1 MQKLNDNIYYIGVN
15 DRTTHLFESMW
26 PLPKG
31 VSYNSYLI
39 DDEKVAVVDCVG
51 QDFFEEYLQNI
62 REVIADRKIDYII
75 VNHMEPDHSGALQ
88 LFRQFYPDA
97 KIVGNK
103 KTLEMVGGY
112 YGVSRPDDVVVADG
126 TSLSLGKHE
135 LVFSLIPMVHWPET
149 MVTYDK
155 TTSTLFSGDA
165 FGCFGALNGA
175 VLDCYMNVE
184 PYFPE
189 MRRYYSNIVG
199 KYGAPVQSAL
209 KKLASVDL
217 KMVCST
223 HGPVWTENIERVVA
237 EYDRMSRYE
246 AAEGITVVYASMY
259 GNTRRMAESVA
270 AGAAKAGIKNINVFD
285 AARTP
290 LSYILESIFTYKGLA
305 VGATTYNGSTN
316 PAVVALLKAISLRGV
331 KNRVF
336 GAFGSFT
343 WSGKA
348 IKEILAT
355 NKFKIEH
362 KDILWD
368 NTNLGKGKKVM
379 VFNPETSKQLAECTI
394 TDYEPL
400 NYREGIVTLD
410 KNVAEA
416 DTKTC
421 LYLQSDEEA
430 VITGCTLG
438 TQLQRGILTHQ
449 PTKVTNC
456 TIEDNGL
463 AFELALLSG
472 GIEGPPTQKLTI
484 ENCIFRNLVWGGISV
499 NCPSH
504 DYNQKGTP
512 QLVVKNNIFD
522 LRHNIPLVSA
532 VNSNGVSFT
541 GNKIITKKANVAEAS
556 LFRLINTPVLENS
569 NNLYTSQP

>member
-1 MQKLNDNIYYIGVN
+1 MIVFCILSVQTKAEKNDTIYYNVSKYGVKGN
-15 DRTTHLFESMW
+15 GKTDDLPALTRLFLKASQQKR
-26 PLPKG
+26 PAKVVFAPGKVYRFGQHTKDLYG
-31 VSYNSYLI
+31 RVLI
-39 DDEKVAVVDCVG
+39 NRADNLVVEGNGCTLLIHPSSRAFAV
-51 QDFFEEYLQNI
+51 YRSKNI
-62 REVIADRKIDYII
+62 VIRNFKIDYSPLPYTQGRVSKVDADNYYLEFKIDSGYPAP
-75 VNHMEPDHSGALQ
+75 VTGDEPYKNGG
-88 LFRQFYPDA
+88 
-97 KIVGNK
+97 KIVDCITANGKSRKFYQGHSWVKEVKDLGNGTFGVK
-103 KTLEMVGGY
+103 YDLRKQEQLKPGDFFCMKLPYAESRLIQNNETKDAAEKGEFIYTNTANIAAQQCDGLILENITSYAAPLMTFVLKGC
-112 YGVSRPDDVVVADG
+112 SRHILRNCSIISKDNRIVAGCSDGMHLKGNEHQPRIENCHIERTMDDAIHI
-126 TSLSLGKHE
+126 K
-135 LVFSLIPMVHWPET
+135 M
-149 MVTYDK
+149 
-155 TTSTLFSGDA
+155 SGDA
-165 FGCFGALNGA
+165 
-175 VLDCYMNVE
+175 
-184 PYFPE
+184 
-189 MRRYYSNIVG
+189 
-199 KYGAPVQSAL
+199 
-209 KKLASVDL
+209 
-217 KMVCST
+217 
-223 HGPVWTENIERVVA
+223 
-237 EYDRMSRYE
+237 
-246 AAEGITVVYASMY
+246 
-259 GNTRRMAESVA
+259 
-270 AGAAKAGIKNINVFD
+270 
-285 AARTP
+285 
-290 LSYILESIFTYKGLA
+290 
-305 VGATTYNGSTN
+305 
-316 PAVVALLKAISLRGV
+316 
-331 KNRVF
+331 
-336 GAFGSFT
+336 
-343 WSGKA
+343 
-348 IKEILAT
+348 IKEVFAQ

>member
-1 MQKLNDNIYYIGVN
+1 MLSIQTKAEKNDTIYYNVSKYGVKGN
-15 DRTTHLFESMW
+15 GKTDDLPALTRLFLKASQQKR
-26 PLPKG
+26 PAKVVFAPGKVYRFGQHTKDLYG
-31 VSYNSYLI
+31 RVLI
-39 DDEKVAVVDCVG
+39 NRASNLVVEGNGCTLLIHPSSRAFAV
-51 QDFFEEYLQNI
+51 YRSKNI
-62 REVIADRKIDYII
+62 VIRNFKIDYSPLPYTQGRVSKADADNYYLEFKIDSGYPAP
-75 VNHMEPDHSGALQ
+75 VTGDEPYKNGG
-88 LFRQFYPDA
+88 
-97 KIVGNK
+97 KIVDCITANGKSRKFYQGHSWVKEVKDLGNGTFGVK
-103 KTLEMVGGY
+103 YDLRKQEQLKPGDFFCMKLPYAESRLIQNNETKDAAEKGEFIYTNTANIAAQQCDGLILENITSYAAPLMTFVLKGC
-112 YGVSRPDDVVVADG
+112 SRHILRNCSIISKDNRIVAGCSDGMHLKGNEHQPRIENCHIERTMDDAIHI
-126 TSLSLGKHE
+126 K
-135 LVFSLIPMVHWPET
+135 M
-149 MVTYDK
+149 
-155 TTSTLFSGDA
+155 SGDA
-165 FGCFGALNGA
+165 
-175 VLDCYMNVE
+175 
-184 PYFPE
+184 
-189 MRRYYSNIVG
+189 
-199 KYGAPVQSAL
+199 
-209 KKLASVDL
+209 
-217 KMVCST
+217 
-223 HGPVWTENIERVVA
+223 
-237 EYDRMSRYE
+237 
-246 AAEGITVVYASMY
+246 
-259 GNTRRMAESVA
+259 
-270 AGAAKAGIKNINVFD
+270 
-285 AARTP
+285 
-290 LSYILESIFTYKGLA
+290 
-305 VGATTYNGSTN
+305 
-316 PAVVALLKAISLRGV
+316 
-331 KNRVF
+331 
-336 GAFGSFT
+336 
-343 WSGKA
+343 
-348 IKEILAT
+348 IKEVFAQ

-456 TIEDNGL
+456 IIEDNGL

>member
-1 MQKLNDNIYYIGVN
+1 MKYFLGALIAFCMLSIQTKAEKNDTIYYNVSKYGVKGN
-15 DRTTHLFESMW
+15 GKTDDLPALTRLFLKASQQKR
-26 PLPKG
+26 PAKVVFAPGKVYRFGQHTKDLYG
-31 VSYNSYLI
+31 RVLI
-39 DDEKVAVVDCVG
+39 NRANNLVVEGNGCTLLIHPSSRAFAV
-51 QDFFEEYLQNI
+51 YRSKNI
-62 REVIADRKIDYII
+62 VIRNFKIDYSPLPYTQGRVSKADADNYYLEFKIDSGYPAP
-75 VNHMEPDHSGALQ
+75 VTGDEPYKNGG
-88 LFRQFYPDA
+88 
-97 KIVGNK
+97 KIVDCITANGKSRKFYQGHSWVKEVKDLGNGTFGVK
-103 KTLEMVGGY
+103 YDLRKQEQLKPGDFFCMKLPYAESRLIQNNETKDAAEKGEFIYTNTANIAAQQCDGLILENITSYAAPLMTFVLKGC
-112 YGVSRPDDVVVADG
+112 SRHILRNCSIISKDNRIVAGCSDGMHLKGNEHQPRIENCHIERTMDDAIHI
-126 TSLSLGKHE
+126 K
-135 LVFSLIPMVHWPET
+135 M
-149 MVTYDK
+149 
-155 TTSTLFSGDA
+155 SGD
-165 FGCFGALNGA
+165 
-175 VLDCYMNVE
+175 
-184 PYFPE
+184 
-189 MRRYYSNIVG
+189 
-199 KYGAPVQSAL
+199 
-209 KKLASVDL
+209 
-217 KMVCST
+217 
-223 HGPVWTENIERVVA
+223 
-237 EYDRMSRYE
+237 
-246 AAEGITVVYASMY
+246 
-259 GNTRRMAESVA
+259 
-270 AGAAKAGIKNINVFD
+270 
-285 AARTP
+285 
-290 LSYILESIFTYKGLA
+290 
-305 VGATTYNGSTN
+305 
-316 PAVVALLKAISLRGV
+316 
-331 KNRVF
+331 
-336 GAFGSFT
+336 
-343 WSGKA
+343 A

-456 TIEDNGL
+456 IIEDNGL

>member
-1 MQKLNDNIYYIGVN
+1 MKYFLGALIAFCMLSIQTKAEKNDTIYYNVSKYGVKGNGKTDDLPALTRLFLKASQQKRPAKVVFAPGKVYRIGQHTKDLYGRV
-15 DRTTHLFESMW
+15 
-26 PLPKG
+26 
-31 VSYNSYLI
+31 LI
-39 DDEKVAVVDCVG
+39 NRANNLVVEGNGCTLLIHPSSRAFAV
-51 QDFFEEYLQNI
+51 YRSKNI
-62 REVIADRKIDYII
+62 VIRNFKIDYSPLPYTQGRVSKADADNYYLEFKIDSGYPAP
-75 VNHMEPDHSGALQ
+75 VTGDEPYKNGG
-88 LFRQFYPDA
+88 
-97 KIVGNK
+97 KIVDCITANGKTRKFFQGHSWVKEVEDLGNGTFGVK
-103 KTLEMVGGY
+103 YDLRKQEQLKPGDFFCMKLPYAESRLIQNNETKDAAEKGEFIYTNTANIAAQQCDGLILENITSYAAPLMTFVLKGC
-112 YGVSRPDDVVVADG
+112 SRHILRNCSIISKDNRIVAGCSDGMHLKGNEHQPRIENCHIERTMDDAIHI
-126 TSLSLGKHE
+126 K
-135 LVFSLIPMVHWPET
+135 M
-149 MVTYDK
+149 
-155 TTSTLFSGDA
+155 SGD
-165 FGCFGALNGA
+165 
-175 VLDCYMNVE
+175 
-184 PYFPE
+184 
-189 MRRYYSNIVG
+189 
-199 KYGAPVQSAL
+199 
-209 KKLASVDL
+209 
-217 KMVCST
+217 
-223 HGPVWTENIERVVA
+223 
-237 EYDRMSRYE
+237 
-246 AAEGITVVYASMY
+246 
-259 GNTRRMAESVA
+259 
-270 AGAAKAGIKNINVFD
+270 
-285 AARTP
+285 
-290 LSYILESIFTYKGLA
+290 
-305 VGATTYNGSTN
+305 
-316 PAVVALLKAISLRGV
+316 
-331 KNRVF
+331 
-336 GAFGSFT
+336 
-343 WSGKA
+343 A

-416 DTKTC
+416 DSKTC

>member
-1 MQKLNDNIYYIGVN
+1 MKYFLGALIAFCMLSIQTKAEKNDTIYYNVSKYGVKGNGKTDDLPALTRLFLKASQQKRPAKVVFAPGKVYRIGQHTEDLYGRV
-15 DRTTHLFESMW
+15 
-26 PLPKG
+26 
-31 VSYNSYLI
+31 LI
-39 DDEKVAVVDCVG
+39 NRASNLVVEGNGCTLLIHPSSRAFAV
-51 QDFFEEYLQNI
+51 YRSKNI
-62 REVIADRKIDYII
+62 VIRNFKIDYSPLPYTQGRVSKADADNYYLEFKIDSGYPAP
-75 VNHMEPDHSGALQ
+75 VTGDEPYKNGG
-88 LFRQFYPDA
+88 
-97 KIVGNK
+97 KIVDCITANGKSRKFYQGHSWVKEVKDLGNGTFGVK
-103 KTLEMVGGY
+103 YDLRKQEQLKPGDFFCMKLPYAESRLIQNNETKDAAEKGEFIYTNTANIAAQQCDGLILENITSYAAPLMTFVLKGC
-112 YGVSRPDDVVVADG
+112 SRHILRNCSIISKDNRIVAGCSDGMHLKGNEHQPRIENCHIERTMDDAIHI
-126 TSLSLGKHE
+126 K
-135 LVFSLIPMVHWPET
+135 M
-149 MVTYDK
+149 
-155 TTSTLFSGDA
+155 SGD
-165 FGCFGALNGA
+165 
-175 VLDCYMNVE
+175 
-184 PYFPE
+184 
-189 MRRYYSNIVG
+189 
-199 KYGAPVQSAL
+199 
-209 KKLASVDL
+209 
-217 KMVCST
+217 
-223 HGPVWTENIERVVA
+223 
-237 EYDRMSRYE
+237 
-246 AAEGITVVYASMY
+246 
-259 GNTRRMAESVA
+259 
-270 AGAAKAGIKNINVFD
+270 
-285 AARTP
+285 
-290 LSYILESIFTYKGLA
+290 
-305 VGATTYNGSTN
+305 
-316 PAVVALLKAISLRGV
+316 
-331 KNRVF
+331 
-336 GAFGSFT
+336 
-343 WSGKA
+343 A

>member
-1 MQKLNDNIYYIGVN
+1 MKYFLGALIAFCMLSIQTKAEKSDTIYYNVSKYGVKGNGKTDDLPALTRLFLKASQQKRPVKVVFAPGKVYRIGQHTKDLYGRV
-15 DRTTHLFESMW
+15 
-26 PLPKG
+26 
-31 VSYNSYLI
+31 LI
-39 DDEKVAVVDCVG
+39 NRANNLVVEGNGCTLLIHPSSRAFAV
-51 QDFFEEYLQNI
+51 YRSKNI
-62 REVIADRKIDYII
+62 VIRNFKIDYSPLPYTQGRVTKVDADNYYLEFKID
-75 VNHMEPDHSGALQ
+75 NG
-88 LFRQFYPDA
+88 YPSPVTGDETYKNGG
-97 KIVGNK
+97 KIVDCITANGKTRKFFQGHSWVKEVKDLGNGTFGVK
-103 KTLEMVGGY
+103 YDLRKQEQLKPGDFFCMKLPYAESRLIQNNETKDAAEKGEFIYTNTANIAAQQCDGLILENITSYAAPLMTFVLKGC
-112 YGVSRPDDVVVADG
+112 SRHILRNCSIISKDNRIVAGCSDGMHLKGNEHQPRIENCHIERTMDDAIHI
-126 TSLSLGKHE
+126 K
-135 LVFSLIPMVHWPET
+135 M
-149 MVTYDK
+149 
-155 TTSTLFSGDA
+155 SGD
-165 FGCFGALNGA
+165 
-175 VLDCYMNVE
+175 
-184 PYFPE
+184 
-189 MRRYYSNIVG
+189 
-199 KYGAPVQSAL
+199 
-209 KKLASVDL
+209 
-217 KMVCST
+217 
-223 HGPVWTENIERVVA
+223 
-237 EYDRMSRYE
+237 
-246 AAEGITVVYASMY
+246 
-259 GNTRRMAESVA
+259 
-270 AGAAKAGIKNINVFD
+270 
-285 AARTP
+285 
-290 LSYILESIFTYKGLA
+290 
-305 VGATTYNGSTN
+305 
-316 PAVVALLKAISLRGV
+316 
-331 KNRVF
+331 
-336 GAFGSFT
+336 
-343 WSGKA
+343 A

-541 GNKIITKKANVAEAS
+541 GNTIINKNGNAAALS
-556 LFRLINTPVLENS
+556 FFRLANSPVLENKDNRYIS
-569 NNLYTSQP
+569 KD

>member
-1 MQKLNDNIYYIGVN
+1 MKYFLGALIVFCILSVQTKAEKNDTIYYNVSKYGVKGNGKTDDLPALTRLFLKASQQKRPAKVVFAPGKVYRIGQHTKDLYGRV
-15 DRTTHLFESMW
+15 
-26 PLPKG
+26 
-31 VSYNSYLI
+31 LI
-39 DDEKVAVVDCVG
+39 NRANNLVVEGNGCTLLIHPSSRAFAV
-51 QDFFEEYLQNI
+51 YRSKNI
-62 REVIADRKIDYII
+62 VIRNFKIDYSPLPYTQGRVSKADADNYYLEFKIDSGYPAP
-75 VNHMEPDHSGALQ
+75 VAGKEPYKNGG
-88 LFRQFYPDA
+88 
-97 KIVGNK
+97 KIVDCITANGKTRKFFQGHSWVKEVEDLGNGTFGVK
-103 KTLEMVGGY
+103 YDLRKQEQLKPGDFFCMKLPYAESRLIQNNETKDAAEKGEFIYTNTANIAAQQCDGLILENITSYAAPLMTFVLKGC
-112 YGVSRPDDVVVADG
+112 SRHILRNCSIISKDNRIVAGCSDGMHLKGNEHQPRIENCHIERTMDDAIHI
-126 TSLSLGKHE
+126 K
-135 LVFSLIPMVHWPET
+135 M
-149 MVTYDK
+149 
-155 TTSTLFSGDA
+155 SGD
-165 FGCFGALNGA
+165 
-175 VLDCYMNVE
+175 
-184 PYFPE
+184 
-189 MRRYYSNIVG
+189 
-199 KYGAPVQSAL
+199 
-209 KKLASVDL
+209 
-217 KMVCST
+217 
-223 HGPVWTENIERVVA
+223 
-237 EYDRMSRYE
+237 
-246 AAEGITVVYASMY
+246 
-259 GNTRRMAESVA
+259 
-270 AGAAKAGIKNINVFD
+270 
-285 AARTP
+285 
-290 LSYILESIFTYKGLA
+290 
-305 VGATTYNGSTN
+305 
-316 PAVVALLKAISLRGV
+316 
-331 KNRVF
+331 
-336 GAFGSFT
+336 
-343 WSGKA
+343 A

-379 VFNPETSKQLAECTI
+379 VFNPETSKQLAACTI

-522 LRHNIPLVSA
+522 LRHNIPIVSA

>member
-1 MQKLNDNIYYIGVN
+1 MKYFLGALIAFCMLSIQTKAEKSDTIYYNVSKYGVKGNGKTDDLPALTRLFLKASQQKRPVKVVFAPGKVYRIGQHTKDLYGRV
-15 DRTTHLFESMW
+15 
-26 PLPKG
+26 
-31 VSYNSYLI
+31 LI
-39 DDEKVAVVDCVG
+39 NRANNLVVEGNGCTLLIHPSSRAFAV
-51 QDFFEEYLQNI
+51 YRSKNI
-62 REVIADRKIDYII
+62 VIRNFKIDYSPLPYTQGRVSKVDADNYYLEFKIDNGYPSP
-75 VNHMEPDHSGALQ
+75 VTGKEPYKNGG
-88 LFRQFYPDA
+88 
-97 KIVGNK
+97 KIVDCITANGKTRKFFQGHSWVKEVEDLGNGTFGVK
-103 KTLEMVGGY
+103 YDLRKQEQLKPGDFFCMKLPYAESRLIQNNETKDAAEKGEFIYTNTANIAAQQCDGLILENITSYAAPLMTFVLKGC
-112 YGVSRPDDVVVADG
+112 SRHILRNCSIISKDNRIVAGCSDGMHLKGNEHQPRIENCHIERTMDDAIHI
-126 TSLSLGKHE
+126 K
-135 LVFSLIPMVHWPET
+135 M
-149 MVTYDK
+149 
-155 TTSTLFSGDA
+155 SGD
-165 FGCFGALNGA
+165 
-175 VLDCYMNVE
+175 
-184 PYFPE
+184 
-189 MRRYYSNIVG
+189 
-199 KYGAPVQSAL
+199 
-209 KKLASVDL
+209 
-217 KMVCST
+217 
-223 HGPVWTENIERVVA
+223 
-237 EYDRMSRYE
+237 
-246 AAEGITVVYASMY
+246 
-259 GNTRRMAESVA
+259 
-270 AGAAKAGIKNINVFD
+270 
-285 AARTP
+285 
-290 LSYILESIFTYKGLA
+290 
-305 VGATTYNGSTN
+305 
-316 PAVVALLKAISLRGV
+316 
-331 KNRVF
+331 
-336 GAFGSFT
+336 
-343 WSGKA
+343 A
-348 IKEILAT
+348 IKEILAA

-463 AFELALLSG
+463 ASELALLSG

>member
-1 MQKLNDNIYYIGVN
+1 MKYFLGALIAFCMLSIQTKAEKSDTIYYNVSKYGVKGNGKTDDLPALTRLFLKASQQKRPTKVVFAPGKVYRIGQHTKDLYERV
-15 DRTTHLFESMW
+15 
-26 PLPKG
+26 
-31 VSYNSYLI
+31 LI
-39 DDEKVAVVDCVG
+39 NRANNLVVEGNGCTLLIHPSSRAFAV
-51 QDFFEEYLQNI
+51 YRSKNI
-62 REVIADRKIDYII
+62 VIRNFKIDYSPLPYTQGRVSKVDADNYYLEFKIDSGYPAP
-75 VNHMEPDHSGALQ
+75 VTGKEPYKNGG
-88 LFRQFYPDA
+88 
-97 KIVGNK
+97 KIVDCITANGKTRKFFQGHSWVKEVEDLGNGTFGVK
-103 KTLEMVGGY
+103 YDLRKQEQLKPGDFFCMKLPYAESRLIQNNETKDAAEKGEFIYTNTANIAAQQCDGLILENITSYAAPLMTFVLKGC
-112 YGVSRPDDVVVADG
+112 SRHILRNCSIISKDNRIVAGCSDGMHLKGNEHQPRIENCHIERTMDDAIHI
-126 TSLSLGKHE
+126 K
-135 LVFSLIPMVHWPET
+135 M
-149 MVTYDK
+149 
-155 TTSTLFSGDA
+155 SGD
-165 FGCFGALNGA
+165 
-175 VLDCYMNVE
+175 
-184 PYFPE
+184 
-189 MRRYYSNIVG
+189 
-199 KYGAPVQSAL
+199 
-209 KKLASVDL
+209 
-217 KMVCST
+217 
-223 HGPVWTENIERVVA
+223 
-237 EYDRMSRYE
+237 
-246 AAEGITVVYASMY
+246 
-259 GNTRRMAESVA
+259 
-270 AGAAKAGIKNINVFD
+270 
-285 AARTP
+285 
-290 LSYILESIFTYKGLA
+290 
-305 VGATTYNGSTN
+305 
-316 PAVVALLKAISLRGV
+316 
-331 KNRVF
+331 
-336 GAFGSFT
+336 
-343 WSGKA
+343 A

-421 LYLQSDEEA
+421 LYLQSNEEA

-541 GNKIITKKANVAEAS
+541 GNKIITKKANVDEAS

>member
-1 MQKLNDNIYYIGVN
+1 MKYFLGALIAFCMLSIQTKAEKSDTIYYNVSKYGVKGNGKTDDLPALTRLFLKASQQKRPVKVVFAPGKVYRIGQHTKDLYGRV
-15 DRTTHLFESMW
+15 
-26 PLPKG
+26 
-31 VSYNSYLI
+31 LI
-39 DDEKVAVVDCVG
+39 NRANNLVVEGNGCTLLIHPSSRAFAV
-51 QDFFEEYLQNI
+51 YRSKNI
-62 REVIADRKIDYII
+62 VIRNFKIDYSPLPYTQGRVTKVDADNYYLEFKID
-75 VNHMEPDHSGALQ
+75 NG
-88 LFRQFYPDA
+88 YPSPVTGDETYKNGG
-97 KIVGNK
+97 KIVDCITANGKTRKFFQGHSWVKEVKDLGNGTFGVK
-103 KTLEMVGGY
+103 YDLRKQEQLKPGDFFCMKLPYAESRLIQNNETKDAAEKGEFIYTNTANIAAQQCDGLILENITSYAAPLMTFVLKGC
-112 YGVSRPDDVVVADG
+112 SRHILRNCSIISKDNRIVAGCSDGMHLKGNEHQPRIENCHIERTMDDAIHI
-126 TSLSLGKHE
+126 K
-135 LVFSLIPMVHWPET
+135 M
-149 MVTYDK
+149 
-155 TTSTLFSGDA
+155 SGD
-165 FGCFGALNGA
+165 
-175 VLDCYMNVE
+175 
-184 PYFPE
+184 
-189 MRRYYSNIVG
+189 
-199 KYGAPVQSAL
+199 
-209 KKLASVDL
+209 
-217 KMVCST
+217 
-223 HGPVWTENIERVVA
+223 
-237 EYDRMSRYE
+237 
-246 AAEGITVVYASMY
+246 
-259 GNTRRMAESVA
+259 
-270 AGAAKAGIKNINVFD
+270 
-285 AARTP
+285 
-290 LSYILESIFTYKGLA
+290 
-305 VGATTYNGSTN
+305 
-316 PAVVALLKAISLRGV
+316 
-331 KNRVF
+331 
-336 GAFGSFT
+336 
-343 WSGKA
+343 A

-368 NTNLGKGKKVM
+368 NTTLGKGKKVM

-484 ENCIFRNLVWGGISV
+484 ENCIFQNLVWGGISV
-499 NCPSH
+499 DCPSH
-504 DYNQKGTP
+504 NYNQKGTP
-512 QLVVKNNIFD
+512 QLIVKNCTFD
-522 LRHNIPLVSA
+522 LQHKVPIVSA
-532 VNSNGVSFT
+532 TNSNGVSFT

>member
-1 MQKLNDNIYYIGVN
+1 MDCITANGKTRKFFQGHSWVKEVEDLGNGTFGVKY
-15 DRTTHLFESMW
+15 DLRKQEQLK
-26 PLPKG
+26 PG
-31 VSYNSYLI
+31 
-39 DDEKVAVVDCVG
+39 
-51 QDFFEEYLQNI
+51 DFFCMKLPYAESRLIQNNETKDAAEKGEFI
-62 REVIADRKIDYII
+62 YTNTANIAAQQCDGLILENITSYAAPLMTFVLKGCSRHILRNCSII
-75 VNHMEPDHSGALQ
+75 SKDNRIVAGCSDGMHLKGNEHQPRIENCHIERTMD
-88 LFRQFYPDA
+88 DA
-97 KIVGNK
+97 IHIK
-103 KTLEMVGGY
+103 M
-112 YGVSRPDDVVVADG
+112 
-126 TSLSLGKHE
+126 
-135 LVFSLIPMVHWPET
+135 
-149 MVTYDK
+149 
-155 TTSTLFSGDA
+155 SGD
-165 FGCFGALNGA
+165 
-175 VLDCYMNVE
+175 
-184 PYFPE
+184 
-189 MRRYYSNIVG
+189 
-199 KYGAPVQSAL
+199 
-209 KKLASVDL
+209 
-217 KMVCST
+217 
-223 HGPVWTENIERVVA
+223 
-237 EYDRMSRYE
+237 
-246 AAEGITVVYASMY
+246 
-259 GNTRRMAESVA
+259 
-270 AGAAKAGIKNINVFD
+270 
-285 AARTP
+285 
-290 LSYILESIFTYKGLA
+290 
-305 VGATTYNGSTN
+305 
-316 PAVVALLKAISLRGV
+316 
-331 KNRVF
+331 
-336 GAFGSFT
+336 
-343 WSGKA
+343 A

-504 DYNQKGTP
+504 NYNQKGTP
-512 QLVVKNNIFD
+512 QLIVKNCTFD
-522 LRHNIPLVSA
+522 LQHKVPIVSA
-532 VNSNGVSFT
+532 TNSNGVSFT
-541 GNKIITKKANVAEAS
+541 GNTIINKNGNAAALS
-556 LFRLINTPVLENS
+556 FFRLANSPVLENKDNRYIS
-569 NNLYTSQP
+569 KD

>member
-1 MQKLNDNIYYIGVN
+1 MKYFLGALIAFCMLSIQTKAEKNDTIYYNVSKYGVKGN
-15 DRTTHLFESMW
+15 GKTDDLPALTRLFLKASQQKR
-26 PLPKG
+26 PAKVVFAPGKVYRFGQHTKDLYG
-31 VSYNSYLI
+31 RVLI
-39 DDEKVAVVDCVG
+39 NRADNLVVEGNGCTLLIHPSSRAFAV
-51 QDFFEEYLQNI
+51 YRSKNI
-62 REVIADRKIDYII
+62 VIRNFKIDYSPLPYTQGRVSKADADNYYLEFKIDSGYPAP
-75 VNHMEPDHSGALQ
+75 VTGDEPYKNGG
-88 LFRQFYPDA
+88 
-97 KIVGNK
+97 KIVDCITANGKSRKFYQGHSWVKEVKDLGNGTFGVK
-103 KTLEMVGGY
+103 YDLRKQEQLKPGDFFCMKLPYAESRLIQNNETKDAAEKGEFIYTNTANIAAQQCDGLILENITSYAAPLMTFVLKGC
-112 YGVSRPDDVVVADG
+112 SRHILRNCSIISKDNRIVAGCSDGMHLKGNEHQPRIENCHIERTMDDAIHI
-126 TSLSLGKHE
+126 K
-135 LVFSLIPMVHWPET
+135 M
-149 MVTYDK
+149 
-155 TTSTLFSGDA
+155 SGD
-165 FGCFGALNGA
+165 
-175 VLDCYMNVE
+175 
-184 PYFPE
+184 
-189 MRRYYSNIVG
+189 
-199 KYGAPVQSAL
+199 
-209 KKLASVDL
+209 
-217 KMVCST
+217 
-223 HGPVWTENIERVVA
+223 
-237 EYDRMSRYE
+237 
-246 AAEGITVVYASMY
+246 
-259 GNTRRMAESVA
+259 
-270 AGAAKAGIKNINVFD
+270 
-285 AARTP
+285 
-290 LSYILESIFTYKGLA
+290 
-305 VGATTYNGSTN
+305 
-316 PAVVALLKAISLRGV
+316 
-331 KNRVF
+331 
-336 GAFGSFT
+336 
-343 WSGKA
+343 A

>member
-1 MQKLNDNIYYIGVN
+1 MIVFCILSVQTKAEKNDTIYYNVSKYGVKGNGKTDDLPALTRLFLKASQQKRPAKVVFAPGKVYRIGQHTKDLYGRV
-15 DRTTHLFESMW
+15 
-26 PLPKG
+26 
-31 VSYNSYLI
+31 LI
-39 DDEKVAVVDCVG
+39 NRADNLVVEGNGCTLLIHPSSRAFAV
-51 QDFFEEYLQNI
+51 YRSKNI
-62 REVIADRKIDYII
+62 VIRNFKIDYSPLPYTQGRVTKVDADNYYLEFKIDI
-75 VNHMEPDHSGALQ
+75 GYPAPVTGDEPYKNGG
-88 LFRQFYPDA
+88 
-97 KIVGNK
+97 KIVDCITANGKSRKFYQGHSWVKEVEDLGNGTFGVIYDLRK
-103 KTLEMVGGY
+103 QEQLKPGDFFCMKLPYAESRLIQNNETKDAAEKGEFIYTNTANIAAQQCDGLILENITSYAAPLMTFVLKGC
-112 YGVSRPDDVVVADG
+112 SRHILRNCSIISKDNRIVAGCSDGMHLKGNEHQPRIENCHIERTMDDAIHI
-126 TSLSLGKHE
+126 K
-135 LVFSLIPMVHWPET
+135 M
-149 MVTYDK
+149 
-155 TTSTLFSGDA
+155 SGD
-165 FGCFGALNGA
+165 
-175 VLDCYMNVE
+175 
-184 PYFPE
+184 
-189 MRRYYSNIVG
+189 
-199 KYGAPVQSAL
+199 
-209 KKLASVDL
+209 
-217 KMVCST
+217 
-223 HGPVWTENIERVVA
+223 
-237 EYDRMSRYE
+237 
-246 AAEGITVVYASMY
+246 
-259 GNTRRMAESVA
+259 
-270 AGAAKAGIKNINVFD
+270 
-285 AARTP
+285 
-290 LSYILESIFTYKGLA
+290 
-305 VGATTYNGSTN
+305 
-316 PAVVALLKAISLRGV
+316 
-331 KNRVF
+331 
-336 GAFGSFT
+336 
-343 WSGKA
+343 A

-368 NTNLGKGKKVM
+368 NTNLGKGKKVL
-379 VFNPETSKQLAECTI
+379 VFNPKTSKQLAECAI

>member
-1 MQKLNDNIYYIGVN
+1 MLSIQTKAEKNDTIYYNVSKYGVKGN
-15 DRTTHLFESMW
+15 GKTDDLPALTRLFLKASQQKR
-26 PLPKG
+26 PAKVVFAPGKVYRFGQHTKDLYG
-31 VSYNSYLI
+31 RVLI
-39 DDEKVAVVDCVG
+39 NRADNLVVEGNGCTLLIHPSSRAFAV
-51 QDFFEEYLQNI
+51 YRSKNI
-62 REVIADRKIDYII
+62 VIRNFKIDYSPLPYTQGRVSKADADNYYLEFKIDSGYPAP
-75 VNHMEPDHSGALQ
+75 VTGDEPYKNGG
-88 LFRQFYPDA
+88 
-97 KIVGNK
+97 KIVDCITANGKSRKFYQGHSWVKEVKDLGNGTFGVK
-103 KTLEMVGGY
+103 YDLRKQEQLKPGDFFCMKLPYAESRLIQNNETKDAAEKGEFIYTNTANIAAQQCDGLILENITSYAAPLMTFVLKGC
-112 YGVSRPDDVVVADG
+112 SRHILRNCSIISKDNRIVAGCSDGMHLKGNEHQPRIENCHIERTMDDAIHI
-126 TSLSLGKHE
+126 K
-135 LVFSLIPMVHWPET
+135 M
-149 MVTYDK
+149 
-155 TTSTLFSGDA
+155 SGD
-165 FGCFGALNGA
+165 
-175 VLDCYMNVE
+175 
-184 PYFPE
+184 
-189 MRRYYSNIVG
+189 
-199 KYGAPVQSAL
+199 
-209 KKLASVDL
+209 
-217 KMVCST
+217 
-223 HGPVWTENIERVVA
+223 
-237 EYDRMSRYE
+237 
-246 AAEGITVVYASMY
+246 
-259 GNTRRMAESVA
+259 
-270 AGAAKAGIKNINVFD
+270 
-285 AARTP
+285 
-290 LSYILESIFTYKGLA
+290 
-305 VGATTYNGSTN
+305 
-316 PAVVALLKAISLRGV
+316 
-331 KNRVF
+331 
-336 GAFGSFT
+336 
-343 WSGKA
+343 A

>member
-1 MQKLNDNIYYIGVN
+1 MKYFLGALIAFCMLSIQTKAEKSDTIYYNVSKYGVKGNGKTDDLPALTRLFLKASQQKRPAKVVFAPGKVYRIGQHTEDLYGRV
-15 DRTTHLFESMW
+15 
-26 PLPKG
+26 
-31 VSYNSYLI
+31 LI
-39 DDEKVAVVDCVG
+39 NRANNLVVEGNGCTLLIHPSSRAFAV
-51 QDFFEEYLQNI
+51 YRSKNI
-62 REVIADRKIDYII
+62 VIRNFKIDYSPLPYTQGRVTKVDADNYYLEFKI
-75 VNHMEPDHSGALQ
+75 DSG
-88 LFRQFYPDA
+88 YPSPVTGDETYKNGG
-97 KIVGNK
+97 KIVDCITANGKTRKFFQGHSWVKEVEDLGNGTFGVK
-103 KTLEMVGGY
+103 YDLRKQEQLKPGDFFCMKLPYAESRLIQNNETKDAAEKGEFIYTNTANIAAQQCDGLILENITSYAAPLMTFVLKGC
-112 YGVSRPDDVVVADG
+112 SRHILRNCSIISKDNRIVAGCSDGMHLKGNEHQPRIENCHIERTMDDAIHI
-126 TSLSLGKHE
+126 K
-135 LVFSLIPMVHWPET
+135 M
-149 MVTYDK
+149 
-155 TTSTLFSGDA
+155 SGD
-165 FGCFGALNGA
+165 
-175 VLDCYMNVE
+175 
-184 PYFPE
+184 
-189 MRRYYSNIVG
+189 
-199 KYGAPVQSAL
+199 
-209 KKLASVDL
+209 
-217 KMVCST
+217 
-223 HGPVWTENIERVVA
+223 
-237 EYDRMSRYE
+237 
-246 AAEGITVVYASMY
+246 
-259 GNTRRMAESVA
+259 
-270 AGAAKAGIKNINVFD
+270 
-285 AARTP
+285 
-290 LSYILESIFTYKGLA
+290 
-305 VGATTYNGSTN
+305 
-316 PAVVALLKAISLRGV
+316 
-331 KNRVF
+331 
-336 GAFGSFT
+336 
-343 WSGKA
+343 A

>member
-1 MQKLNDNIYYIGVN
+1 MKYFLGALIAFCMLSIQTKAEKNDTIYYNVSKYGVKGNGKTDDLPALTRLFLKASQQKRPVKVVFAPGKVYRIGQHTKDLYGRV
-15 DRTTHLFESMW
+15 
-26 PLPKG
+26 
-31 VSYNSYLI
+31 LI
-39 DDEKVAVVDCVG
+39 NRANNLVVEGNGCTLLIHPSSRAFAV
-51 QDFFEEYLQNI
+51 YRSKNI
-62 REVIADRKIDYII
+62 VIRNFKIDYSPLPYTQGRVSKVDADNYYLEFKIDSGYPAP
-75 VNHMEPDHSGALQ
+75 VAGKEPYKNSG
-88 LFRQFYPDA
+88 
-97 KIVGNK
+97 KIVDCITANGKTRKFFQGHSWVKEVEDLGNGTFGVK
-103 KTLEMVGGY
+103 YDLRKQEQLKPGDFFCMKLPYAESRLIQNNETKDAAEKGEFIYTNTANIAAQQCDGLILENITSYAAPLMTFVLKGC
-112 YGVSRPDDVVVADG
+112 SRHILRNCSIISKDNRIVAGCSDGMHLKGNEHQPRIENCHIERTMDDAIHI
-126 TSLSLGKHE
+126 K
-135 LVFSLIPMVHWPET
+135 M
-149 MVTYDK
+149 
-155 TTSTLFSGDA
+155 SGD
-165 FGCFGALNGA
+165 
-175 VLDCYMNVE
+175 
-184 PYFPE
+184 
-189 MRRYYSNIVG
+189 
-199 KYGAPVQSAL
+199 
-209 KKLASVDL
+209 
-217 KMVCST
+217 
-223 HGPVWTENIERVVA
+223 
-237 EYDRMSRYE
+237 
-246 AAEGITVVYASMY
+246 
-259 GNTRRMAESVA
+259 
-270 AGAAKAGIKNINVFD
+270 
-285 AARTP
+285 
-290 LSYILESIFTYKGLA
+290 
-305 VGATTYNGSTN
+305 
-316 PAVVALLKAISLRGV
+316 
-331 KNRVF
+331 
-336 GAFGSFT
+336 
-343 WSGKA
+343 A